1 MKTHIPI
8 LSLSLIALLALGSCK
23 KEKPC
28 KDPSNPECENYDP
41 CYGKKAP
48 SADFI
53 IGQSSPQS
61 YFGMASFEFISD
73 DTMFAPFYRNIDFMA
88 KEEGAEYEWK
98 LGSETITSKRF
109 TRGFSNAGYGRYTAT
124 LTIRKE
130 VDNSCFP
137 EYTGSATFTKNF
149 EIRPFYEFPIVG
161 KYKVLFEGEKDSSII
176 QIQPWEMLKKGSFNN
191 PYTMINDKS
200 ENKLM
205 LINFSN
211 GKSAEADTMPNTR
224 LTTDMLFSG
233 NKLYTN
239 LPPVRHANIE
249 LKEGKFIFAEYTL
262 EYRVNG
268 KMESFPGIRFK
279 GIKIE

>member
-1 MKTHIPI
+1 
-8 LSLSLIALLALGSCK
+8 
-23 KEKPC
+23 
-28 KDPSNPECENYDP
+28 
-41 CYGKKAP
+41 
-48 SADFI
+48 
-53 IGQSSPQS
+53 
-61 YFGMASFEFISD
+61 
-73 DTMFAPFYRNIDFMA
+73 
-88 KEEGAEYEWK
+88 
-98 LGSETITSKRF
+98 
-109 TRGFSNAGYGRYTAT
+109 
-124 LTIRKE
+124 

-176 QIQPWEMLKKGSFNN
+176 QIQPWEMVRDGSYRE

-200 ENKLM
+200 EDNLM

-211 GKSAEADTMPNTR
+211 GKSAEADTMPNIQ
-224 LTTDMLFSG
+224 LTTNMLFSG

-268 KMESFPGIRFK
+268 KMERFPGIRFK

>member
-1 MKTHIPI
+1 M
-8 LSLSLIALLALGSCK
+8 LALGACK

-28 KDPSNPECENYDP
+28 KDPSNPKCENYDP

-61 YFGMASFEFISD
+61 YFGMKPYEFISD
-73 DTMFAPFYRNIDFMA
+73 DTIFAPFYRNIDFMA

-98 LGSETITSKRF
+98 LGAETITARSF

-137 EYTGSATFTKNF
+137 EYTGTATFTKNF

-200 ENKLM
+200 EDNLM

-211 GKSAEADTMPNTR
+211 GKSAEADTMPNIR
-224 LTTDMLFSG
+224 LTTHMLFSG

-239 LPPVRHANIE
+239 LPPVDHTNIE

-268 KMESFPGIRFK
+268 KMERFPGIKFK

>member
-73 DTMFAPFYRNIDFMA
+73 DTMFAPFYRSIDFMA

-176 QIQPWEMLKKGSFNN
+176 QIQPWEMVRDGSYRE

-200 ENKLM
+200 EDNLM

-211 GKSAEADTMPNTR
+211 GKSAEADTMPNIE

-233 NKLYTN
+233 NKLYTSSR
-239 LPPVRHANIE
+239 PVRHANIE